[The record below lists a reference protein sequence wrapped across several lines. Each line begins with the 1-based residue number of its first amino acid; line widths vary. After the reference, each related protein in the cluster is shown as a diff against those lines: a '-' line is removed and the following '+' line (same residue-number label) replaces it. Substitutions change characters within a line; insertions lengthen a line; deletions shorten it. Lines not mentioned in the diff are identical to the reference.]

1 MRPMKLLPALLIALL
16 LPPAHAEEQYV
27 IRRAVE
33 AGQLKPLAEILAGVQ
48 KTHPGKVLDVDLER
62 DLSGRRIYE
71 VTVLRNDGQRSKLLV
86 DAVSGRELPH
96 AATATPRLDMAQAM
110 RALLARHPGKVLE
123 LELKLTADK
132 RLIYEAQVILQDGQL
147 REFVIDAQNGEV
159 LDGNGHR
166 QEVLKKLMPL
176 PDLLGRLPARY
187 RGIIHEVELEYD
199 QDGRYF
205 YEVEVR
211 LDDGRVFELDI
222 DAVSGKLLND
232 EEVSR

>member
-16 LPPAHAEEQYV
+16 LPTAYAEEQYV

-62 DLSGRRIYE
+62 DLNGRRIYE
-71 VTVLRNDGQRSKLLV
+71 ITVLKNDGQRSKLLV
-86 DAVSGRELPH
+86 DAESGKELPH
-96 AATATPRLDMAQAM
+96 AATATPRLDMAQAL

-123 LELKLTADK
+123 LELKLTTGK
-132 RLIYEAQVILQDGQL
+132 RPIYEVQVILQDGQL
-147 REFVIDAQNGEV
+147 REFVIDAHSGE
-159 LDGNGHR
+159 LIDGNGHR
-166 QEVLKKLMPL
+166 QEALKKLMPL

-222 DAVSGKLLND
+222 DAISGKLLND

>member
-1 MRPMKLLPALLIALL
+1 MKLLPALLIALL
-16 LPPAHAEEQYV
+16 LPTAHAEEQYV

-86 DAVSGRELPH
+86 DAESGKELPH
-96 AATATPRLDMAQAM
+96 AAAATATPRLDMAQAL

-123 LELKLTADK
+123 LELKLATDK
-132 RLIYEAQVILQDGQL
+132 RLIYEVQVILQDGQL
-147 REFVIDAQNGEV
+147 REFVIDAQNGEL

-205 YEVEVR
+205 YEVEIR

>member
-1 MRPMKLLPALLIALL
+1 MKLLPAILIALL
-16 LPPAHAEEQYV
+16 LPAAHAEEQYV

-62 DLSGRRIYE
+62 DLAGRRIYE
-71 VTVLRNDGQRSKLLV
+71 VTVLRNDGQRAKLLV

-96 AATATPRLDMAQAM
+96 TATATPRLDMAKAL

-123 LELKLTADK
+123 LELKLTADN
-132 RLIYEAQVILQDGQL
+132 RLIYEVQLILQDGQL

-187 RGIIHEVELEYD
+187 RGTIHEVELEYD